1 MSEDLEHP
9 DVPLIKQDDP
19 TPIEKVRNQHLKVEN
34 PKNHQ
39 FTGRATASE
48 AEIIKRALQ
57 ARKKQLGIDENG
69 KYDIVRLALDT
80 IKHIKKD
87 IFSSLKVS

>member
-1 MSEDLEHP
+1 MSEDLETP
-9 DVPLIKQDDP
+9 EVPLITDP
-19 TPIEKVRNQHLKVEN
+19 KKTRNQHLKVDN
-34 PKNHQ
+34 PKSHQ
-39 FTGRATASE
+39 FTGRATAAE
-48 AEIIKRALQ
+48 AEIIQKALQ
-57 ARKKQLGIDENG
+57 ARKKQLGIAENG